1 VSLAANEG
9 AISVI
14 DFMVQFG
21 QVAIGAALILGL
33 ATRFAAAAG
42 ALMMLFFFV
51 AAWDFA
57 YGIVNQHL
65 TYAVVTFG
73 LAIVGAGNFNGLDAR
88 IANQLP
94 AWARDYFASGAP
106 VKAGGSA

>member
-1 VSLAANEG
+1 
-9 AISVI
+9 
-14 DFMVQFG
+14 
-21 QVAIGAALILGL
+21 
-33 ATRFAAAAG
+33 
-42 ALMMLFFFV
+42 MMLFFFV

-73 LAIVGAGNFNGLDAR
+73 LAIVGAGNFSGLDAR

-94 AWARDYFASGAP
+94 AWVRDYFASGAP
-106 VKAGGSA
+106 VKVGSRA